1 MEDRELWAELGQ
13 QLRVDAVR
21 ASAKAGSGHPT
32 SSMSAADLAAVLLAA
47 HFRYDYDRPKSPAND
62 RLVFSKGHASPLVYG
77 LFRAAGVLS
86 EEEFGTYRQFGS
98 RLEGHPTP
106 ALPWVDVATGS
117 LGQGLPIG
125 VGMALAGK
133 RLDKLPFRTW
143 VICGDSEMAEGSMWE
158 AAEHAAFYE
167 LDNLTAIVDVNRLG
181 QRGETMHGW
190 DLSSYSDRFRAF
202 GWNAVEIDGHD
213 VEAIH
218 AAYEEAERTTGKP
231 TVVVAKT
238 VKGKGYSKLE
248 DKGGWHGKA
257 SSAEDAEEA
266 IAELG
271 GIRNHVVDVPKP
283 EHGAPHRCEPAG
295 AEWPSYELGSKVAT
309 RKAYGDALT
318 ALGGERGDVV
328 ALDGEVSNSTYA
340 EIFRDAH
347 PERFFEMYIAEQQ
360 MVAAAVG
367 MQVLGWKPFVST
379 FAAFMSRAYDFVRMA
394 AISRATLKLCGSHA
408 GVSIG
413 EDGPSQMALE
423 DLAEFRA
430 INGST
435 VLYPCDGNQTAKLVR
450 AMADVDGISFL
461 RTTRADTEVL
471 YGPDE
476 EFPVGGSKTVREG
489 EDVAIVAAG
498 ITLHEA
504 LAAAETLA
512 ADGIEARVIDLY
524 SVKPVDTETLRSLSM
539 PIVTVEDHWPE
550 GGLGDAVLGALADA
564 DERPRVV
571 KLAVTDL
578 PHSGKP
584 AELLAAAGIDAA
596 AIEQAVRRLVKEA
609 AAVS

>member
-1 MEDRELWAELGQ
+1 MADFDLYRELGQ

-32 SSMSAADLAAVLLAA
+32 SSMSAADLAAVLLAG
-47 HFRYDYDRPKSPAND
+47 HFRYDYDDPKDPRND
-62 RLVFSKGHASPLVYG
+62 RLIFSKGHASPLVYG

-106 ALPWVDVATGS
+106 SLPWVDVATGS

-133 RLDKLPFRTW
+133 KLDRLPFRVW

-158 AAEHAAFYE
+158 AIEHAAFYE
-167 LDNLTAIVDVNRLG
+167 LDDLTAIIDVNRLG

-190 DLSSYSDRFRAF
+190 DLAYYSRRLESC
-202 GWNAVEIDGHD
+202 GWKAIEIDGHD
-213 VEAIH
+213 VEAID
-218 AAYEEAERTTGKP
+218 AAYREAGSTTGQP
-231 TVVVAKT
+231 TAIVART
-238 VKGKGYSKLE
+238 IKGKGYSKVE
-248 DKGGWHGKA
+248 DQNGWHGKA
-257 SSAEDAEEA
+257 IAEEA
-266 IAELG
+266 IEELG
-271 GIRNHVVDVPKP
+271 GIRNIVVDVPKP
-283 EHGAPHRCEPAG
+283 EPAEPHRFRPTPV
-295 AEWPSYELGSKVAT
+295 EWPSFEVGSKVAT
-309 RKAYGDALT
+309 RRAYGDALA
-318 ALGGERGDVV
+318 ALGAEDDRVV

-340 EIFRDAH
+340 DIFGKAH
-347 PERFFEMYIAEQQ
+347 PERFFEMFIAEQQ
-360 MVAAAVG
+360 MVAAAIG
-367 MQVLGWKPFVST
+367 LQVLSWKPFAST

-394 AISRATLKLCGSHA
+394 QISRANLKLCGSHA

-450 AMADVDGISFL
+450 AMGDLEGISFL
-461 RTTRADTEVL
+461 RTTRADTPVI
-471 YGPDE
+471 YGSDE
-476 EFPVGGSKTVREG
+476 EFPVGGSKTVRDG
-489 EDVAIVAAG
+489 DDVAIIAAG

-504 LAAAETLA
+504 LEAAETLEG
-512 ADGIEARVIDLY
+512 DDISARVIDLY
-524 SVKPVDTETLRSLSM
+524 SVKPIDAETLRGLHM

-550 GGLGDAVLGALADA
+550 GGLGEAVLSALADLEDA
-564 DERPRVV
+564 PRVT
-571 KLAVTDL
+571 KLAVRDL

-584 AELLAAAGIDAA
+584 DQLLNAAGIDAEHIADA
-596 AIEQAVRRLVKEA
+596 ARRLVRDRER
-609 AAVS
+609 V